1 MATIAKPKL
10 LLLDEHTAAL
20 DPLTASKVLRITDEI
35 IAEEGITTMMITH
48 DIGYALAHGNRT
60 IMMDSGKI
68 VLDISGSIRSEMTPK
83 DLMDLF
89 TDKVNAGLSERMLLS
104 QK

>member
-20 DPLTASKVLRITDEI
+20 DPITASTVLRITDEI

-48 DIGYALAHGNRT
+48 DIDYALAHGNRT
-60 IMMDSGKI
+60 IMMNAGRI
-68 VLDISGSIRSEMTPK
+68 VLDISGSKRREMTSK
-83 DLMDLF
+83 HLMELF
-89 TDKVNAGLSERMLLS
+89 TENVSSGLSDRRL
-104 QK
+104 